1 MGGSLGGMIIP
12 VLIGQVFDRFGPGTM
27 ISIVV
32 SAIVLNLGA
41 LILFTKVSARTQTT
55 GDKIPVEI

>member
-1 MGGSLGGMIIP
+1 MIIP

-27 ISIVV
+27 ISIVL

-41 LILFTKVSARTQTT
+41 LILFTKVSVRTQTT